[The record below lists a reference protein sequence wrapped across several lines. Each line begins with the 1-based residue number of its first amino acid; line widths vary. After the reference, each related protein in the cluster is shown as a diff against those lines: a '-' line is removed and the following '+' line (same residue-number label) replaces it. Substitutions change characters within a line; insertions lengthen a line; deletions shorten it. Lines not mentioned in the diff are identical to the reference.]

1 MTAGPAPRSGSGA
14 CSALPTGERTAPPT
28 SAGPPPAGDGAAPD
42 GSGTGTGPDAP
53 AAELRPA
60 AEDRWAGE
68 LAALAAADTASGAEV
83 PAGWRLGARLRRRGR
98 GPGGDPQVLRR

>member
-14 CSALPTGERTAPPT
+14 CSARPTGERTAPPT
-28 SAGPPPAGDGAAPD
+28 SAGPPPAGNGAAPD
-42 GSGTGTGPDAP
+42 GSGTDPDAP

-83 PAGWRLGARLRRRGR
+83 PQAGGCPRARCAPSSSGTRPWG
-98 GPGGDPQVLRR
+98 